1 MASEFKPKPLTFA
14 YDSLKGIS
22 EQTNKFHHDT
32 HYVGYVNKR
41 NEIEKKLDS
50 VDRSAA
56 NANYSE
62 FGALKRHET
71 FNANGQVLH
80 EIYWEV
86 LGGEGKP
93 EGIVVEM
100 IKRDFGSFEKWR
112 EDFIACGKVALGW
125 TVLAFDYSDGRLRD
139 FIGDSH
145 NQGALWGAVPLVA
158 MDCFEHS
165 YYHDQ
170 GPNRA
175 AYLEAYLSN
184 IDWKKVDHRF
194 ERFVSQQKGREV
206 QPTVK
211 G

>member
-1 MASEFKPKPLTFA
+1 MATEFKPKALPYA
-14 YDSLKGIS
+14 YNALKGIS

-41 NEIEKKLDS
+41 NEIEKKLET

-62 FGALKRHET
+62 FGGLKRHET
-71 FNANGQVLH
+71 FNANGQILH
-80 EIYWEV
+80 EIYWDV
-86 LGGEGKP
+86 LGGDGAPKGK
-93 EGIVVEM
+93 VVEK
-100 IKRDFGSFEKWR
+100 IKNDFGSFEKWR
-112 EDFIACGKVALGW
+112 EDFVACGKVALGW
-125 TVLAFDYSDGRLRD
+125 TVLAWDPSDGRLRN

-145 NQGALWGAVPLVA
+145 NQGGVWGAVPLIT

-175 AYLEAYLSN
+175 AYLDAYLSN
-184 IDWKKVDHRF
+184 IDWSKVDARYDKL
-194 ERFVSQQKGREV
+194 VPKG
-206 QPTVK
+206 
-211 G
+211 

>member
-1 MASEFKPKPLTFA
+1 MASEFKPKPLPFTYNA
-14 YDSLKGIS
+14 LKGIS

-41 NEIEKKLDS
+41 NEIERKLDS

-56 NANYSE
+56 NANFSE
-62 FGALKRHET
+62 FGGLKRHET

-86 LGGEGKP
+86 LGGSGNPGGAMSDK
-93 EGIVVEM
+93 
-100 IKRDFGSFEKWR
+100 IKQDFGSFEKWR
-112 EDFIACGKVALGW
+112 EDFVACGKVALGW
-125 TVLAFDYSDGRLRD
+125 TVLAWDPSDAKLRN

-145 NQGALWGAVPLVA
+145 NQGGLWGAVPLVA

-175 AYLEAYLSN
+175 AYIDAYLSN
-184 IDWKKVDHRF
+184 IDWKKVEDRY
-194 ERFVSQQKGREV
+194 EKFVPKL
-206 QPTVK
+206 K
-211 G
+211 